1 MFIPINTQERAI
13 FDVET
18 QHSYFHQ
25 IHVID
30 WVLEPKLPLAIKGLR
45 S

>member
-1 MFIPINTQERAI
+1 MFIPIKERAI

-18 QHSYFHQ
+18 QHPYFHQ

-45 S
+45 L